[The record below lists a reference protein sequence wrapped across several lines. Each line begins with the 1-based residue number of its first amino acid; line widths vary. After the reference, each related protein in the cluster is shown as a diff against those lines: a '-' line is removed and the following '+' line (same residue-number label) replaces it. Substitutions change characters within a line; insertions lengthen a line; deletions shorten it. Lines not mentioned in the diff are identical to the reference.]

1 MRKRKK
7 YNKFKSAGITAKAGL
22 KNLAVVCKTLGND
35 NGWFYINTK
44 TGNTISRGK
53 SLDFAISKLRHQ
65 WGIVT
70 VATGYESKGDRCL
83 KINDVKLMDAQPQN
97 IMTSY
102 IQEDLKG
109 LVRKMR
115 GKSLCNAVWL
125 AIPNGDELTKER
137 IEFLMEKIGAWE

>member
-53 SLDFAISKLRHQ
+53 SLDFAVGKLRHK
-65 WGIVT
+65 WSIITAVT
-70 VATGYESKGDRCL
+70 ATESKGTECVIMDE
-83 KINDVKLMDAQPQN
+83 VKFEHELYN
-97 IMTSY
+97 HEVTSY
-102 IQEDLKG
+102 VQDNLKK
-109 LVRKMR
+109 LYRKAK
-115 GKSLCNAVWL
+115 GKIVNNTLWI
-125 AIPNGDELTKER
+125 AIPNGDQLEDDQ
-137 IEFLMEKIGAWE
+137 INFLLDKIGAWE